1 MSLMTPDELAV
12 TIKVQKSTLATW
24 RYKKTG
30 PVYVKLGKQI
40 FYRRADVDTWISTQA
55 VQPVVAEVVADAR
68 QTELAI

>member
-1 MSLMTPDELAV
+1 MSLMTPDELAN

-30 PVYVKLGKQI
+30 PAYVKLGKQI
-40 FYRRADVDTWISTQA
+40 FYRRADVDTWIAQQA
-55 VQPVVAEVVADAR
+55 VQPVTAEVIADAR